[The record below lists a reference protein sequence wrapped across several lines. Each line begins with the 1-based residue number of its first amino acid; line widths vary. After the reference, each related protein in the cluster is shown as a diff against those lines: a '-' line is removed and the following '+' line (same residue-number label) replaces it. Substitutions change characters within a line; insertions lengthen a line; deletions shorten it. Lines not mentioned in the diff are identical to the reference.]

1 MRFVFRSF
9 CFKSKKR
16 KEKKKSVLGASLEL
30 VSKELSHLALVLGA
44 HFVALHLEF
53 DFLFSLL
60 VLTSGK
66 FLEALGSKIGTCSI
80 LCHSFLLSKNVHE
93 QLIGDF

>member
-16 KEKKKSVLGASLEL
+16 KKKIVLGASLEL
-30 VSKELSHLALVLGA
+30 LSKELSYLAVGLGA

-80 LCHSFLLSKNVHE
+80 FCHSFLLSKNVHE